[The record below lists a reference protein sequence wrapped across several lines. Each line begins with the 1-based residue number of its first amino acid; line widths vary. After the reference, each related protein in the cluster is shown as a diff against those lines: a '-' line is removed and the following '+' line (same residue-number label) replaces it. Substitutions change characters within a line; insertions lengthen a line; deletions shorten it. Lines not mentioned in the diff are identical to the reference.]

1 MMMYTYD
8 MIHNG
13 NAVLMCIEL
22 CYCYLYIYSHDSIL
36 LFSSPTKR
44 YELKLCTDNDV
55 KGYPTIKYW
64 LNGDEH
70 DYDLGRSFDDLTA
83 FVSNELASKCT
94 FADVDNC
101 SEKGKG
107 YVAKWEKKTDDEK
120 KKEIVRLDS
129 ISKTSLKADL
139 KIWVMERKRILRS
152 GIQSD
157 EL

>member
-1 MMMYTYD
+1 M
-8 MIHNG
+8 
-13 NAVLMCIEL
+13 
-22 CYCYLYIYSHDSIL
+22 
-36 LFSSPTKR
+36 
-44 YELKLCTDNDV
+44 

-64 LNGDEH
+64 INGDEH

-83 FVSNELASKCT
+83 FVSNELAAKCT

-101 SEKGKG
+101 SEKAKG

-120 KKEIVRLDS
+120 KKEIARLDS
-129 ISKTSLKADL
+129 IAKTNLKADL
-139 KIWVMERKRILRS
+139 KLWVLERKRILRS

>member
-1 MMMYTYD
+1 
-8 MIHNG
+8 
-13 NAVLMCIEL
+13 
-22 CYCYLYIYSHDSIL
+22 
-36 LFSSPTKR
+36 
-44 YELKLCTDNDV
+44 V

-64 LNGDEH
+64 INGDEH

-83 FVSNELASKCT
+83 FVSNELAAKCT

-101 SEKGKG
+101 SEKAKG

-120 KKEIVRLDS
+120 KKEIARLDS

-139 KIWVMERKRILRS
+139 KLWVLERKRILRS

>member
-1 MMMYTYD
+1 
-8 MIHNG
+8 
-13 NAVLMCIEL
+13 
-22 CYCYLYIYSHDSIL
+22 
-36 LFSSPTKR
+36 
-44 YELKLCTDNDV
+44 
-55 KGYPTIKYW
+55 
-64 LNGDEH
+64 
-70 DYDLGRSFDDLTA
+70 
-83 FVSNELASKCT
+83 
-94 FADVDNC
+94 VDNC

-152 GIQSD
+152 GIQYD